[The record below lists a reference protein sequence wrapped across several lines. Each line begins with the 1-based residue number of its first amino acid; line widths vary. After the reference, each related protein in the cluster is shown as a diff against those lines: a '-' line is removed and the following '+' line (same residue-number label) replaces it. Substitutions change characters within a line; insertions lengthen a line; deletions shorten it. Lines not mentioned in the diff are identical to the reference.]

1 METGSLSELIVHLS
15 TEMPLHHFVMVSLI
29 PLMMI
34 LGFLFTNQINLK
46 EELRLMSITDELT
59 GLYNRRGFFTLAE
72 QQLKIA
78 KRLNRETLL
87 LSADVDN
94 LKKINDTLGHKEG
107 DLALIATANIL
118 RESFRQSDI
127 IARIGGDEF
136 AILQIEKHDTDAN
149 ILTARLQRN
158 SEIHNT
164 KRDLHNKL
172 SISIGTIR
180 FAPEDTCSIEELL
193 IKADKLMYKHKRS
206 KQKSQT
212 NSFSK

>member
-15 TEMPLHHFVMVSLI
+15 TEMPLHHIVMISLI

-149 ILTARLQRN
+149 ILIARLQRN

-164 KRDLHNKL
+164 NRDLHNKL

-206 KQKSQT
+206 KQKSKT